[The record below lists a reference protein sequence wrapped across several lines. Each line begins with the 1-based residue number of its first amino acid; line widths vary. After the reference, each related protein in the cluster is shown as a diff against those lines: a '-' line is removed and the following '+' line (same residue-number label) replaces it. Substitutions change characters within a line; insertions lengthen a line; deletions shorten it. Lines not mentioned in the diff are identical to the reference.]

1 MHTNR
6 LTLLMLFLIACL
18 IQPEARSA
26 DENPEK
32 ASVSIKLA
40 IDSKNRMKLNGKA
53 VARKDLK
60 GKLKAIVQKDK
71 NAESLEISADQG
83 SLHETVVFAIDA
95 ANAAGLK
102 KITLKTLKKQKA

>member
-6 LTLLMLFLIACL
+6 LTLLMLFLISCL

-40 IDSKNRMKLNGKA
+40 IDSKNRTKLNGKA

-71 NAESLEISADQG
+71 NAESLEISADRAASTRQLSSRLMLRMPRDSRR
-83 SLHETVVFAIDA
+83 SL
-95 ANAAGLK
+95 
-102 KITLKTLKKQKA
+102 